1 MNTEIIS
8 AILNILNNKESVDFN
23 QLAAT
28 IISGLNSNKTSEQS
42 NKKFEELHNLTS
54 IVKAAEMNF
63 VIGDYISEDCK
74 QKVEHIV
81 KAFEYMSDR
90 LTDEQVDYMI
100 TDVKEIVDQIE
111 KKLTENLTEV
121 LTKAGIRIQYVKTSD
136 VT

>member
-8 AILNILNNKESVDFN
+8 AILNILNDKESVDFN

-74 QKVEHIV
+74 QKVELIV
-81 KAFEYMSDR
+81 KTFEYMSDR

-100 TDVKEIVDQIE
+100 ADVKEIVDQIE

-121 LTKAGIRIQYVKTSD
+121 LTKAGIRI
-136 VT
+136 

>member
-28 IISGLNSNKTSEQS
+28 IISGLNSDKTSEQS

-74 QKVEHIV
+74 QKVELIV
-81 KAFEYMSDR
+81 KTFEYMSDR

-100 TDVKEIVDQIE
+100 ADVKEIVDQIE

-121 LTKAGIRIQYVKTSD
+121 LTKAGIRI
-136 VT
+136 

>member
-23 QLAAT
+23 QLAVT
-28 IISGLNSNKTSEQS
+28 IISGLKSDKTSEQS

-54 IVKAAEMNF
+54 IVKAAEKNS
-63 VIGDYISEDCK
+63 VIGDYIAEDCK
-74 QKVEHIV
+74 KKVELIV
-81 KAFEYMSDR
+81 KTFEYMSDR

-100 TDVKEIVDQIE
+100 ADVKEIVDQIE

-121 LTKAGIRIQYVKTSD
+121 LSKAGIRI
-136 VT
+136 

>member
-23 QLAAT
+23 QLVAT

-42 NKKFEELHNLTS
+42 NKKFEELNNLTS

-74 QKVEHIV
+74 QKVELIV
-81 KAFEYMSDR
+81 KTFEYMSDR

-100 TDVKEIVDQIE
+100 ADVKEIVDQIE

-121 LTKAGIRIQYVKTSD
+121 LTKAGIRI
-136 VT
+136 

>member
-23 QLAAT
+23 QLAVT
-28 IISGLNSNKTSEQS
+28 IISGLKSDKTSEQS

-54 IVKAAEMNF
+54 IVKAAEKNS
-63 VIGDYISEDCK
+63 VIGDYITEDCK
-74 QKVEHIV
+74 KKVELIV
-81 KAFEYMSDR
+81 KTFEYMSDR

-100 TDVKEIVDQIE
+100 ADVKEIVDQIE

-121 LTKAGIRIQYVKTSD
+121 LSKAGIRI
-136 VT
+136 

>member
-121 LTKAGIRIQYVKTSD
+121 LTKAGIRI
-136 VT
+136 

>member
-23 QLAAT
+23 QLVAT
-28 IISGLNSNKTSEQS
+28 IISGLNSDKTSEQS

-74 QKVEHIV
+74 QKVELIV
-81 KAFEYMSDR
+81 KTFEYMSDR

-100 TDVKEIVDQIE
+100 ADVKEIVDQIE

-121 LTKAGIRIQYVKTSD
+121 LTKAGIRI
-136 VT
+136 

>member
-8 AILNILNNKESVDFN
+8 AILNILNNKETVDFN

-28 IISGLNSNKTSEQS
+28 ILSGLNSDKTSEQS
-42 NKKFEELHNLTS
+42 DKKFEELNNLTS

-74 QKVEHIV
+74 QKVELIV
-81 KAFEYMSDR
+81 KTFEYMSDR

-100 TDVKEIVDQIE
+100 ADVKEVVDLIE

-121 LTKAGIRIQYVKTSD
+121 LTKAGIRI
-136 VT
+136 

>member
-8 AILNILNNKESVDFN
+8 AILNILNSKESVDFN
-23 QLAAT
+23 QLVAT

-42 NKKFEELHNLTS
+42 NKKFEELNNLTS

-74 QKVEHIV
+74 QKVELIV
-81 KAFEYMSDR
+81 KTFEYMSDR

-100 TDVKEIVDQIE
+100 ADVKEIVDQIE

-121 LTKAGIRIQYVKTSD
+121 LTKAGIRI
-136 VT
+136 

>member
-8 AILNILNNKESVDFN
+8 AILNILNNKETVDFN
-23 QLAAT
+23 QLAVT
-28 IISGLNSNKTSEQS
+28 ILSGLNSDKTSEQS
-42 NKKFEELHNLTS
+42 NKKSEELHNLTS
-54 IVKAAEMNF
+54 IVKAAEKNS

-81 KAFEYMSDR
+81 KTFEYLSDR

-111 KKLTENLTEV
+111 KTLTENLTEV
-121 LTKAGIRIQYVKTSD
+121 LTKAGIRI
-136 VT
+136 

>member
-74 QKVEHIV
+74 QKVERIV
-81 KAFEYMSDR
+81 KTFEYMSDR

-100 TDVKEIVDQIE
+100 ADVKEIVDQIE

-121 LTKAGIRIQYVKTSD
+121 LTKAGIRI
-136 VT
+136 

>member
-63 VIGDYISEDCK
+63 VNGDYISEDCK
-74 QKVEHIV
+74 QKVELIV
-81 KAFEYMSDR
+81 KTFEYMSDR

-100 TDVKEIVDQIE
+100 ADVKEIVDQIE

-121 LTKAGIRIQYVKTSD
+121 LTKAGIRI
-136 VT
+136 